1 MEHSGAQKWCTGDG
15 RHHITLALFSR
26 SHVCCSNNRDL
37 VNESFLMVCACS
49 LKAEVK
55 VKRGGL
61 WVSDICTYCKTVPDG
76 RLWENCISEQTLRMP
91 MPLIRVA
98 LMRIMFCNI
107 KIMV

>member
-1 MEHSGAQKWCTGDG
+1 
-15 RHHITLALFSR
+15 
-26 SHVCCSNNRDL
+26 
-37 VNESFLMVCACS
+37 MVCACS

-61 WVSDICTYCKTVPDG
+61 WVSDLCTYCKTVPDG
-76 RLWENCISEQTLRMP
+76 RLWENCIYEQTLRMP

-107 KIMV
+107 KIMVRCEQDDNQIQQANVTLYHNS